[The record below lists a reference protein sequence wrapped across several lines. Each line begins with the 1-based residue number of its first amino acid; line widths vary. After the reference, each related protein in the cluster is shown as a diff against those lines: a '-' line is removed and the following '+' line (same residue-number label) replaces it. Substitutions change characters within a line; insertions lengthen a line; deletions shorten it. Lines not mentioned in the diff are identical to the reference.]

1 MSLKIQNWLLKEVF
15 KLSEKFDVI
24 IVGAGVAG
32 LSAAY
37 LMSKE
42 GLKVIVIE
50 KGKYPGSKNVM
61 GGVLYRHMMEEIIPD
76 FLKDAPVERPI
87 IEQNLWIMGKESV
100 VKTGY
105 KGMEWSKAPYNN
117 FTVFRGKFD
126 QWFAKKC
133 VEAGTLIVNETVVK
147 ECLVE
152 NNKVVGVRTDRPDGD
167 IYADVVIL
175 ADGVN
180 SILSKSLG
188 FHKEWRK
195 DQVALAVMEQLKLPS
210 QKIEERFNLEK
221 GMGATIEIFGD
232 GTLGMVGTAFIYTN
246 KEHLS
251 IGCGALLSQVY
262 EKRVKPY
269 ELLEYIK
276 NHPIIKPL
284 IAESQPCEYYAHLI
298 PEGGYNS
305 IPKLVGDGVIVIG
318 DAAQFVNGIHRE
330 GSNMGM
336 TSGRFAAQTIIRAKS
351 SGQFNERTLSHY
363 QNLINKSYISKDLE
377 KYKNA
382 TSVLETNAAYFNHYM
397 PAMNKSV
404 SEMMTVDG
412 VSKSDKQKLLMK
424 HMTEGRS
431 KLTAALDIFKMLKE
445 VK

>member
-1 MSLKIQNWLLKEVF
+1 
-15 KLSEKFDVI
+15 LSEKFDAI

-37 LMSKE
+37 IMSKA

-50 KGKYPGSKNVM
+50 KGQHPGSKNVM
-61 GGVLYRHMMEEIIPD
+61 GGVLYRHMMEQIIPE
-76 FLKDAPVERPI
+76 FWKDAPIERPI
-87 IEQNLWIMGKESV
+87 VEQNLWIMGKESV
-100 VKTGY
+100 TKTGY

-133 VEAGTLIVNETVVK
+133 VEVGTLIINETVVK
-147 ECLVE
+147 ECILE
-152 NNKVVGVRTDRPDGD
+152 NNKVVGVRTDRPDGELF
-167 IYADVVIL
+167 ADVVVL

-180 SILSKSLG
+180 SLLGKSLG

-195 DQVALAVMEQLKLPS
+195 DEVALCVMEELKLPS
-210 QKIEERFNLEK
+210 ERIEERFNLEK

-246 KEHLS
+246 KDHLS
-251 IGCGALLSQVY
+251 IGCGALLSQMY
-262 EKRVKPY
+262 EKHIKPY

-276 NHPIIKPL
+276 NHPIIKP
-284 IAESQPCEYYAHLI
+284 IIKGSQPCEYYAHLI
-298 PEGGYNS
+298 PEGGYKS
-305 IPKLVGDGVIVIG
+305 IPKLVDNGVLVIG

-336 TSGRFAAQTIIRAKS
+336 TSGRFAAETIIRAK
-351 SGQFNERTLSHY
+351 GIGEFTERTLSHY
-363 QNLINKSYISKDLE
+363 CDLINNSYITKDLK

-382 TSVLETNAAYFNHYM
+382 SSTLENNGAYFNHYM
-397 PAMNKSV
+397 PAVNKSV
-404 SEMMTVDG
+404 SEMLTVDG
-412 VSKSDKQKLLMK
+412 VSKSEKQKLITK
-424 HMTEGRS
+424 HMTKGRT

>member
-1 MSLKIQNWLLKEVF
+1 M
-15 KLSEKFDVI
+15 SEKFDAI

-37 LMSKE
+37 IMSKA

-50 KGKYPGSKNVM
+50 KGQHPGSKNVM

-76 FLKDAPVERPI
+76 FWKDAPLERPI
-87 IEQNLWIMGKESV
+87 IEQNIWMMGKESV
-100 VKTGY
+100 AKTGY
-105 KGMEWSKAPYNN
+105 KGMEWSKTPYNN

-126 QWFAKKC
+126 KWFAKKC
-133 VEAGTLIVNETVVK
+133 IEVGTLIVNETVVK
-147 ECLVE
+147 ECIVE
-152 NNKVVGVRTDRPDGD
+152 NNKVIGVRTDRPDGD
-167 IYADVVIL
+167 IYSDVVVL

-180 SILSKSLG
+180 SLLGKSLG
-188 FHKEWRK
+188 FHTEWRK
-195 DQVALAVMEQLKLPS
+195 DQVALCVMEELKLPS
-210 QKIEERFNLEK
+210 EKIEERFNLDK

-251 IGCGALLSQVY
+251 IGCGALLSQMY
-262 EKRVKPY
+262 ENHIKPY

-276 NHPIIKPL
+276 NHPMIKPL
-284 IAESQPCEYYAHLI
+284 IAGSEPCEYYAHLI
-298 PEGGYNS
+298 PEGGYKS
-305 IPKLVGDGVIVIG
+305 IPKLVGDGVLLIG

-336 TSGRFAAQTIIRAKS
+336 TSGRFAAETIIRAKTI
-351 SGQFNERTLSHY
+351 GQFNKETLSHY
-363 QNLINKSYISKDLE
+363 EDLINKSYIIKDLK

-382 TSVLETNAAYFNHYM
+382 SGTLEASPVYFNHYI
-397 PAMNKSV
+397 PAINKSI
-404 SEMMTVDG
+404 SELLTVDG
-412 VSKSDKQKLLMK
+412 ISKSEKQKLIVK
-424 HMTEGRS
+424 HMLGGKS
-431 KLTAALDIFKMLKE
+431 MISAAVDGFKMFKA

>member
-1 MSLKIQNWLLKEVF
+1 MN
-15 KLSEKFDVI
+15 EKFDAI

-37 LMSKE
+37 IMSKA

-50 KGKYPGSKNVM
+50 KGQYPGSKNVM

-76 FLKDAPVERPI
+76 FWKEAPIERPI
-87 IEQNLWIMGKESV
+87 IEQNIWMMGKETV
-100 VKTGY
+100 TKTGY
-105 KGMEWSKAPYNN
+105 KDMEWSKAPYNN

-133 VEAGTLIVNETVVK
+133 IEEGTLIINETVVK
-147 ECLVE
+147 ECIIE

-167 IYADVVIL
+167 IYADVVVL

-180 SILSKSLG
+180 SLLGKSLG

-195 DQVALAVMEQLKLPS
+195 DQVALAVMEELKMPAV
-210 QKIEERFNLEK
+210 KIEERFNLDK
-221 GMGATIEIFGD
+221 GLGATVEIFGD

-246 KEHLS
+246 KEHIS
-251 IGCGALLSQVY
+251 IGCGALLSQMY
-262 EKRVKPY
+262 DKHTKPY

-276 NHPIIKPL
+276 NHPVIKPL
-284 IAESQPCEYYAHLI
+284 IAGSEPCEYYAHLI
-298 PEGGYNS
+298 PEGGYKS
-305 IPKLVGDGVIVIG
+305 IPKLVDDGVIVVG

-336 TSGRFAAQTIIRAKS
+336 TSGRFAAETIIRANKI
-351 SGQFNERTLSHY
+351 GEFNKKTLSY
-363 QNLINKSYISKDLE
+363 YEDLIRKSYITKDLK

-382 TSVLETNAAYFNHYM
+382 SGVLEENPAYFNHYI
-397 PAMNKSV
+397 PAVNKSV
-404 SEMMTVDG
+404 NEMLTVDG
-412 VSKSDKQKLLMK
+412 ISKSEKQKLIIK
-424 HMTEGRS
+424 HMIGGKPVFS
-431 KLTAALDIFKMLKE
+431 TAKELLKI
-445 VK
+445 VKAVI

>member
-1 MSLKIQNWLLKEVF
+1 MA
-15 KLSEKFDVI
+15 EKFDAI

-37 LMSKE
+37 VMSKA

-76 FLKDAPVERPI
+76 FLKDAPIERPI
-87 IEQNLWIMGKESV
+87 VEQNLWIMGKESV

-105 KGMEWSKAPYNN
+105 KGMEWSENPNN

-133 VEAGTLIVNETVVK
+133 VEVGTLIVNETVVK
-147 ECLVE
+147 ECIIK
-152 NNKVVGVRTDRPDGD
+152 NNKVVGVRTDRPEGD
-167 IYADVVIL
+167 IFADVVVL

-180 SILSKSLG
+180 SLLAKNLG

-195 DQVALAVMEQLKLPS
+195 DQVALAVMEELKLPS
-210 QKIEERFNLEK
+210 QTIEERFNLDK

-251 IGCGALLSQVY
+251 IGCGALLSQMY
-262 EKRVKPY
+262 EKQVKPY

-276 NHPIIKPL
+276 NHPVIKPL
-284 IAESQPCEYYAHLI
+284 IADSRPSEYYAHLI
-298 PEGGYNS
+298 PEGGYKS

-336 TSGRFAAQTIIRAKS
+336 TSGRFAAETIIKAKEI
-351 SGQFNERTLSHY
+351 GQFNERTLSYY
-363 QNLINKSYISKDLE
+363 QNLIKNSYITKDLE

-382 TSVLETNAAYFNHYM
+382 SATLEKNDSYFNHYM
-397 PAMNKSV
+397 PAINKSV
-404 SEMMTVDG
+404 SEMLTVDG
-412 VSKSDKQKLLMK
+412 ISKSDKQKLIMK
-424 HMTEGRS
+424 HMTKGRS
-431 KLTAALDIFKMLKE
+431 KLSAAFEILKMLKE

>member
-1 MSLKIQNWLLKEVF
+1 M
-15 KLSEKFDVI
+15 SEKFDAI

-37 LMSKE
+37 IMSKA

-50 KGKYPGSKNVM
+50 KGQHPGSKNVM
-61 GGVLYRHMMEEIIPD
+61 GGVIYRHMMEEIIPD
-76 FLKDAPVERPI
+76 FWKDAPIERPI
-87 IEQNLWIMGKESV
+87 VEQNLWILGTESV

-133 VEAGTLIVNETVVK
+133 IEVGTVIVNETVVK
-147 ECLVE
+147 ECIVE
-152 NNKVVGVRTDRPDGD
+152 NDKVVGVRTDRPDGD
-167 IYADVVIL
+167 ILADVVVL

-180 SILSKSLG
+180 SLLGKSLG

-195 DQVALAVMEQLKLPS
+195 DQVALAVMEELKLPS

-232 GTLGMVGTAFIYTN
+232 GTLGMIGTAFIYTN
-246 KEHLS
+246 KDHLS
-251 IGCGALLSQVY
+251 IGCGALLSQMY
-262 EKRVKPY
+262 EKHIKPY

-284 IAESQPCEYYAHLI
+284 IEGSEPCEYYAHLI
-298 PEGGYNS
+298 PEGGYKS
-305 IPKLVGDGVIVIG
+305 IPKLVANGVIVIG

-336 TSGRFAAQTIIRAKS
+336 TSGRFAAETIIRAKGI
-351 SGQFNERTLSHY
+351 GQFNEQTLSHY
-363 QNLINKSYISKDLE
+363 QELINKSYIIKDLE

-382 TSVLETNAAYFNHYM
+382 SSTLETNAAYFNHYM
-397 PAMNKSV
+397 PAVNKSV
-404 SEMMTVDG
+404 SEMLTVDG
-412 VSKSDKQKLLMK
+412 VSKSEKQKLIMK
-424 HMTEGRS
+424 HMTKGRS

>member
-1 MSLKIQNWLLKEVF
+1 M
-15 KLSEKFDVI
+15 SEKFDAI

-37 LMSKE
+37 IMSKA

-50 KGKYPGSKNVM
+50 KGQHPGSKNVM
-61 GGVLYRHMMEEIIPD
+61 GGVIYRHMMEEIIPD
-76 FLKDAPVERPI
+76 FWKDAPIERPI
-87 IEQNLWIMGKESV
+87 VEQNLWILGKESV

-105 KGMEWSKAPYNN
+105 KGMEWSKVPYNN

-133 VEAGTLIVNETVVK
+133 IEIGTIIVNETVVK
-147 ECLVE
+147 ECIVE
-152 NNKVVGVRTDRPDGD
+152 NDKVVGVRTDRPDGD
-167 IYADVVIL
+167 IFADVVVL

-180 SILSKSLG
+180 SLLGKSLG

-195 DQVALAVMEQLKLPS
+195 DQVALAIMEELKLPS

-232 GTLGMVGTAFIYTN
+232 GTLGMIGTAFIYTN
-246 KEHLS
+246 KDHLS
-251 IGCGALLSQVY
+251 IGCGALLSQMY
-262 EKRVKPY
+262 EKHIKPY

-284 IAESQPCEYYAHLI
+284 IEGSEPCEYYAHLI
-298 PEGGYNS
+298 PEGGYKS
-305 IPKLVGDGVIVIG
+305 IPKLVANGVIVIG

-336 TSGRFAAQTIIRAKS
+336 TSGRFAAETIIRAK
-351 SGQFNERTLSHY
+351 GIGEFTEHTLSHY
-363 QNLINKSYISKDLE
+363 QDLINKSYITKDLE

-382 TSVLETNAAYFNHYM
+382 SSTLENNGAYFNHYM
-397 PAMNKSV
+397 PAINKSV
-404 SEMMTVDG
+404 SEMLTVDG
-412 VSKSDKQKLLMK
+412 VSKSDKQKMITK
-424 HMTEGRS
+424 HMTKGRS
-431 KLTAALDIFKMLKE
+431 KLTAALEIFKMIKE

>member
-1 MSLKIQNWLLKEVF
+1 M
-15 KLSEKFDVI
+15 SEKFDAI

-37 LMSKE
+37 IMSKA

-50 KGKYPGSKNVM
+50 KGQHPGSKNVM
-61 GGVLYRHMMEEIIPD
+61 GGVLYRHMMEQIIPE
-76 FLKDAPVERPI
+76 FWKDAPIERPI
-87 IEQNLWIMGKESV
+87 VEQNLWIMGKESV
-100 VKTGY
+100 TKTGY

-133 VEAGTLIVNETVVK
+133 VEVGTLIINETVVK
-147 ECLVE
+147 ECILE
-152 NNKVVGVRTDRPDGD
+152 NNKVVGVRTDRPDGELF
-167 IYADVVIL
+167 ADVVVL

-180 SILSKSLG
+180 SLLGKSLG

-195 DQVALAVMEQLKLPS
+195 DEVALCVMEELKLPS
-210 QKIEERFNLEK
+210 ERIEERFNLEK

-246 KEHLS
+246 KDHLS
-251 IGCGALLSQVY
+251 IGCGALLSQMY
-262 EKRVKPY
+262 EKHIKPY

-276 NHPIIKPL
+276 NHPIIKP
-284 IAESQPCEYYAHLI
+284 IIKGSQPCEYYAHLI
-298 PEGGYNS
+298 PEGGYKS
-305 IPKLVGDGVIVIG
+305 IPKLVDNGVLVIG

-336 TSGRFAAQTIIRAKS
+336 TSGRFAAETIIRAK
-351 SGQFNERTLSHY
+351 GIGEFTERTLSHY
-363 QNLINKSYISKDLE
+363 CDLINNSYITKDLK

-382 TSVLETNAAYFNHYM
+382 SSTLENNGAYFNHYM
-397 PAMNKSV
+397 PAVNKSV
-404 SEMMTVDG
+404 SEMLTVDG
-412 VSKSDKQKLLMK
+412 VSKSEKQKLITK
-424 HMTEGRS
+424 HMTKGRT

>member
-1 MSLKIQNWLLKEVF
+1 MEGST
-15 KLSEKFDVI
+15 LSEKFDAI

-32 LSAAY
+32 LAAAY
-37 LMSKE
+37 IMSKE

-50 KGKYPGSKNVM
+50 KGQHPGSKNVM

-76 FLKDAPVERPI
+76 FWKDAPIERPI
-87 IEQNLWIMGKESV
+87 VEQNLWILGKESV

-105 KGMEWSKAPYNN
+105 KGMEWSKDPYNN
-117 FTVFRGKFD
+117 FTVFRGEFD

-133 VEAGTLIVNETVVK
+133 VEVGTLIVNETVVK
-147 ECLVE
+147 ECIIE

-167 IYADVVIL
+167 IFADVVVL

-180 SILSKSLG
+180 SLLGKSLG

-195 DQVALAVMEQLKLPS
+195 DQVALAVMEELKLPS

-251 IGCGALLSQVY
+251 IGCGALLSQMY
-262 EKRVKPY
+262 EKHIKPY

-284 IAESQPCEYYAHLI
+284 IAGSQPCEYYAHLI
-298 PEGGYNS
+298 PEGGYKS
-305 IPKLVGDGVIVIG
+305 IPKLVANGVIVIG

-336 TSGRFAAQTIIRAKS
+336 TSGRFAAETIIKAK
-351 SGQFNERTLSHY
+351 GLGVFNERTLSHY
-363 QNLINKSYISKDLE
+363 QDLINKSYITKDLE

-382 TSVLETNAAYFNHYM
+382 SSTLETNAAYFNHYM
-397 PAMNKSV
+397 PAINKSV
-404 SEMMTVDG
+404 SEMLTVDG
-412 VSKSDKQKLLMK
+412 VSKSEKQKMIIK
-424 HMTEGRS
+424 HMTKDRS